1 MAAEIPAL
9 AMLPR
14 TGAAPVL
21 SNREETR
28 LASAVASALPDTL
41 PSRHRRALR
50 VAGVAAAWGLG
61 VLPAML
67 GQRCT
72 MAMFF
77 HLPCPGCG
85 MTRAARLLATGHV
98 EASLEMHPL
107 ALPVVGVWALLMATT
122 LWTTWTLGTPLAMV
136 KGRLGR
142 VALAV
147 ISVVYAAV
155 FVLWILRWFG
165 LFGGPVSVA

>member
-1 MAAEIPAL
+1 MAAEIPTL
-9 AMLPR
+9 ATLPR
-14 TGAAPVL
+14 ISGPPVPWNGNDGPAP
-21 SNREETR
+21 
-28 LASAVASALPDTL
+28 SAPALPDLL
-41 PSRHRRALR
+41 PSPRRRALR

-61 VLPAML
+61 VLPAMV

-72 MAMFF
+72 MAMLF

-85 MTRAARLLATGHV
+85 MTRAVRLLAAGHV

-107 ALPVVGVWALLMATT
+107 ALPVLGVWALLMATT
-122 LWTTWTLGTPLAMV
+122 LWTTWTLGTPLAMM

-147 ISVVYAAV
+147 IGVVYGAV
-155 FVLWILRWFG
+155 FALWVLRWFG
-165 LFGGPVSVA
+165 LFGGPVSVS